1 MEFNP
6 FKIASLET
14 IYLRNQGQSDIKQK
28 DYKKRRAFQKK
39 ADGGCHKECKGN
51 IKMTSYWLVLV
62 KQAFIARV
70 QHFQSIS
77 LPTIIEIFLSYKAK
91 EGLTKNRKLTKKRK
105 LTKNRKLTKHQK
117 LTKTENW
124 LKTEN
129 WDIKHGDPKSSWKID
144 FLFKTCLSTLYIMHE
159 SINFPN
165 KSSGLQ
171 EAKHLCHCHLTW
183 IFMWVCLLPHE
194 YLF

>member
-28 DYKKRRAFQKK
+28 DSKRRAFQKK

-91 EGLTKNRKLTKKRK
+91 EGFTKNRKLTKNRK
-105 LTKNRKLTKHQK
+105 WTKNRKLTKNEK
-117 LTKTENW
+117 WLKNRNWLKNENW

-129 WDIKHGDPKSSWKID
+129 W
-144 FLFKTCLSTLYIMHE
+144 
-159 SINFPN
+159 
-165 KSSGLQ
+165 
-171 EAKHLCHCHLTW
+171 
-183 IFMWVCLLPHE
+183 V
-194 YLF
+194 